1 MTSKIKGAPIC
12 AGEASPLRVA
22 TGGNANW
29 SSESV
34 AAARPPAQIHGA
46 ISSLVLRKSR
56 RPAGAPNGAQNRNL
70 SLTHIGHFFITNPRA
85 SLRSDNCP
93 ISIGI
98 GVRYGLEQVSDIV
111 GIRNKAPNTCRDSVG
126 GGYDQFVPKST
137 STLHSGNLSK
147 SECPVIWSTR
157 RLRFSSDNVN
167 GATSSQVNPNCW
179 SSEQEKVTARAARIS
194 SRQRGISRRARKRPE
209 PKV

>member
-93 ISIGI
+93 ISIGMS
-98 GVRYGLEQVSDIV
+98 VRFELEQVSAFV
-111 GIRNKAPNTCRDSVG
+111 GIRTTGD
-126 GGYDQFVPKST
+126 D
-137 STLHSGNLSK
+137 
-147 SECPVIWSTR
+147 VI
-157 RLRFSSDNVN
+157 D
-167 GATSSQVNPNCW
+167 
-179 SSEQEKVTARAARIS
+179 
-194 SRQRGISRRARKRPE
+194 
-209 PKV
+209 